1 MKGRGYKKQGNT
13 PAPALYMLFLGVK
26 HIKIPTGLVASLVSS
41 SRSILNLRLA
51 LARPRSLRYRSA
63 ATAGRR
69 ALGGG
74 RGRVLKER
82 DEIRVLAG
90 WSLRVGGELAHDAV
104 IGRSVGV
111 NLDAL
116 LPVETTKRAIC
127 GKGNGV
133 ALVVAPLNG
142 RPSGDT
148 AGNNTGHCG
157 GGPERRVGSGPCVA
171 S

>member
-1 MKGRGYKKQGNT
+1 M
-13 PAPALYMLFLGVK
+13 
-26 HIKIPTGLVASLVSS
+26 
-41 SRSILNLRLA
+41 
-51 LARPRSLRYRSA
+51 
-63 ATAGRR
+63 
-69 ALGGG
+69 
-74 RGRVLKER
+74 LKEW

-90 WSLRVGGELAHDAV
+90 WSLRVGGVLAHDAV

-111 NLDAL
+111 DLDAL
-116 LPVETTKRAIC
+116 LPVETTKVAVG

-133 ALVVAPLNG
+133 GLVVAPLNG

-148 AGNNTGHCG
+148 AGNNTSHGG